1 MGSTVQVWRTRTQLG
16 EVRVVT
22 ARSERPMPRLPY
34 RVHHYIR
41 RVEGR
46 VEGCAVCPLPA
57 PNRVHDVSV
66 LEQVAA
72 AESERYGN

>member
-1 MGSTVQVWRTRTQLG
+1 
-16 EVRVVT
+16 
-22 ARSERPMPRLPY
+22 MPRLPY
-34 RVHHYIR
+34 RVHHYVR

-72 AESERYGN
+72 AESERYGD